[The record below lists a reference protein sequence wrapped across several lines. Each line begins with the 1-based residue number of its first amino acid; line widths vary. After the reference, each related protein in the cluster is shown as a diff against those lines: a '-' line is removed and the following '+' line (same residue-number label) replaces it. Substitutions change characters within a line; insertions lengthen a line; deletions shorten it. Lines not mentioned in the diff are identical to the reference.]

1 MNHQARLTLPLLAIF
16 ALYIQPAGADTTIPA
31 GTGAYTANTAGE
43 NYIVAAGDTRSI
55 NSGGGV
61 VVTLG
66 GATGPFNLTVN
77 GTVRHAGTNR
87 AIRGTNNNVVF
98 NVTIGASG
106 LVQAYLDDAI
116 QAQTGTFNVTNSGTI
131 YAGSN
136 IGSTPTVALATGQ
149 ALDLASATGGTVINN
164 ATGLIRADGHDA
176 VRLGSNMTM
185 TNYGTVYAA
194 TVVNDS
200 PANNAFN
207 TPAGSTTETY
217 SAGEGVSFEN
227 GSNSSLDN
235 YGSISGA
242 RHGVESDVNGTN
254 ITITNRATGE
264 IIGRNGSGIGFDA
277 TNASVTNVVIHNYGL
292 VRGDYAGAG
301 NIIDRTGAA
310 SLTNDGDG
318 DGIDIDGS
326 VTINNYATGE
336 IISTGAGGFDT
347 GGRANN
353 GEGIAI
359 GGGIIVNDGLIQGA
373 GRGILVNNDSN
384 LDKTR
389 SGSAATSITNNAG
402 ATIEG
407 QSGFAIRLENKLGDA
422 RDNDTIINAG
432 TIIGNGSIPDPEAIV
447 LRQNGLFDPNSTGT
461 LDGVVY
467 TGTGS
472 ARFIRG
478 EGSAIQMGEG
488 ADVLTNTGTITGNTG
503 LAINMEGGN
512 DTVNFNAGTITGAIN
527 GGTGTDTLALGN
539 GVTTTSAVLN
549 FEQFN
554 VAAGTATLSGAVSGT
569 TFNKGG
575 AGTLVLSGAFEFS
588 GATSVD
594 AGTLELTGDATL
606 DSLSVY
612 IGDGAVLKLG
622 AAERLNDEAV
632 LTVDGEL
639 VLNGGDETI
648 RVLNGSGAIT
658 LNANELHVTEGGTFT
673 GTLDASGSR
682 LVIDGNLSVS
692 DSASL
697 SYETLSGTGVIE
709 TSGAVFTNLSGS
721 TVRGFLTFSDGFT
734 NQGTLAPGN
743 SPGLTVVLGDYIEAG
758 TLEAELETTTPV
770 TGHDQ
775 VQVGGTVTLQPTSEL
790 VVQAFNGALPVRG
803 NIYQIIADA
812 TVPGAPKAATGAF
825 GSVSFDIDGALGA
838 GGAVTN
844 AAVVFDRATGQVIA
858 TGLNDAA
865 STFAD
870 LGTTANERAAAQ
882 AIFDSATATVGQN
895 QIDTTTAAGEMAAQL
910 ILANG
915 GSAANL
921 AFLTPSYY
929 GALSDY
935 AFAGDQ
941 AMSGLVLSRVSSLTN
956 IAGAPESGASFF
968 AGSLNADRDTAD
980 QAEVNRRDLYAGG
993 DYAVSEKLT
1002 TGLLIVRADGDI
1014 SSTLGRGD
1022 VRGVGVTAYA
1032 KRKLTE
1038 RLDLTAA
1045 VGYTD
1050 YDYDLRRPTL
1060 AGVATADADG
1070 HGYTATVGVSY
1081 LGYARDGF
1089 SFSPRAAISYSRAT
1103 IDGFTENGAADRL
1116 ALDGYDAT
1124 RVTAQAGVSL
1134 GWATEALGRPLSFEL
1149 TGGLEHLLTDDK
1161 DSMTA
1166 TMVSDATVSYPVQFS
1181 DADKTA
1187 GVAGLSVGYALT
1199 KSAAVF
1205 AGYQARVSG
1214 DSSHDINVGFRLG
1227 F

>member
-1 MNHQARLTLPLLAIF
+1 MNHPARFLLTLAVSAPFLL
-16 ALYIQPAGADTTIPA
+16 PAGAQTTIP
-31 GTGAYTANTAGE
+31 GTTGAYTANSAGT
-43 NYIVAAGDTRSI
+43 NYVLAESTTRNI
-55 NSGGGV
+55 ASGGGV
-61 VVTLG
+61 VITLG

-77 GTVRHAGTNR
+77 GTVLHAGTGR
-87 AIRGTNNNVVF
+87 AIRGTSNNVVF
-98 NVTIGASG
+98 NVTVGSGA
-106 LVQAYLDDAI
+106 LVQAYSDDAI

-131 YAGSN
+131 YSGSN
-136 IGSTPTVALATGQ
+136 IATTPTSAQATGQ
-149 ALDLASATGGTVINN
+149 ALDLANATGGTVINN
-164 ATGLIRADGHDA
+164 ATGVIRADGHDA

-185 TNYGTVYAA
+185 TNHGTVYAA

-235 YGSISGA
+235 YGTISGA
-242 RHGVESDVNGTN
+242 RHGVESDVSATN
-254 ITITNRATGE
+254 ITITNREGGE

-277 TNASVTNVVIHNYGL
+277 TNASAGNVVIHNYGL

-301 NIIDRTGAA
+301 HVIDRTGSA

-318 DGIDIDGS
+318 DGIDIDGA
-326 VTINNYATGE
+326 VTINNHATGR

-353 GEGIAI
+353 SEAVAI

-373 GRGILVNNDSN
+373 NRGIIVNNDSVAS
-384 LDKTR
+384 R
-389 SGSAATSITNNAG
+389 SGGTATSITNNEG

-407 QSGFAIRLENKLGDA
+407 LDGYAIRLENKLGDA

-432 TIIGNGSIPDPEAIV
+432 TIIGSGSIPDPDAVV

-503 LAINMEGGN
+503 LAINMEGGD
-512 DTVNFNAGTITGAIN
+512 DTVNFNAGTITGTIN
-527 GGTGTDTLALGN
+527 GGTGTDTIALGN
-539 GVTTTSAVLN
+539 GVSTASSVIN

-554 VAAGTATLSGAVSGT
+554 VATGTATLSGAVNGT

-575 AGTLVLSGAFEFS
+575 AGTLVLSGTLGFA

-594 AGTLELTGDATL
+594 AGTLELSGDATL
-606 DSLSVY
+606 GSLSVY
-612 IGDGAVLKLG
+612 IADGAVLKLS

-648 RVLNGSGAIT
+648 RVLHGSGAIT
-658 LNANELHVTEGGTFT
+658 LNANELHVTEGGSFT

-682 LVIDGNLSVS
+682 LVIDGNLSVN

-697 SYETLSGTGVIE
+697 SYQTLSGTGVIE
-709 TSGAVFTNLSGS
+709 TSGAVFTNLAGS
-721 TVRGFLTFSDGFT
+721 SVRGFLTFSDGFT

-743 SPGLTVVLGDYIEAG
+743 SPGLTVILGNYIEAG
-758 TLEAELETTTPV
+758 TLEAELQTTTPV

-775 VQVGGTVTLQPTSEL
+775 VQVGGTVTLQPTSAL
-790 VVQAFNGALPVRG
+790 VVQTFNGALPVRG
-803 NIYQIIADA
+803 AIYQIIADA

-838 GGAVTN
+838 GAAVTN

-858 TGLNDAA
+858 TGLNGAT

-870 LGTTANERAAAQ
+870 LGTTANERAAAE
-882 AIFDSATATVGQN
+882 AIFDAATSTVGAN
-895 QIDTTTAAGEMAAQL
+895 QIDTTTAAGELAAQL
-910 ILANG
+910 IQANG

-921 AFLTPSYY
+921 SFLTPSYY

-941 AMSGLVLSRVSSLTN
+941 AMSGLVLSRVSTLTN
-956 IAGAPESGASFF
+956 IAGAPERGASFF

-980 QAEVNRRDLYAGG
+980 GAEVSRRDLYAGG

-1002 TGLLIVRADGDI
+1002 AGLLIVRADGDI
-1014 SSTLGRGD
+1014 SSSLGRGD
-1022 VRGVGVTAYA
+1022 VRGVGFTAYA

-1038 RLDLTAA
+1038 RLAITGA

-1070 HGYTATVGVSY
+1070 HGYTATIGVSY
-1081 LGYARDGF
+1081 LGYEQGGF
-1089 SFSPRAAISYSRAT
+1089 SFSPRAGLSYSRAT
-1103 IDGFTENGAADRL
+1103 IDSFVENGAADRL

-1124 RVTAQAGVSL
+1124 RVTAQAGVAL

-1161 DSMTA
+1161 DNLNASMVT
-1166 TMVSDATVSYPVQFS
+1166 DPTVGYPIRFA

-1187 GVAGLSVGYALT
+1187 GVVGLSAGYALT
-1199 KSAAVF
+1199 KSGSVF
-1205 AGYQARVSG
+1205 AGYQARVGG
-1214 DSSHDINVGFRLG
+1214 DDSNEINVGFRLG